1 MAQHAGQCKTMLSCG
16 KVGVVSSTAIAK
28 TWAGEFSK
36 LSERVAQTVKGEPT
50 SLLKRAQNGEEL
62 AVERLI
68 ELYQDTI
75 YSMAVSFTRN
85 PHQAEDLAQ
94 EAWIKILRGL
104 PKFRHDSKFSTWLYR
119 VTMNTFLNAN
129 RAAKREQE
137 VVGSL
142 KSTEN
147 STGDEGSRVETALD
161 VQEALRSLPAE
172 FRSVVLLRYVA
183 DLSYKEVAIV
193 LELPLGTVQSR
204 LRRALDKLGVQLEH
218 QGYSQ
223 PS

>member
-1 MAQHAGQCKTMLSCG
+1 M
-16 KVGVVSSTAIAK
+16 SSTAIAK
-28 TWAGEFSK
+28 TWAGEFSR
-36 LSERVAQTVKGEPT
+36 LSERIAQTVKGEPT
-50 SLLKRAQNGEEL
+50 SLLKRAQAGDN
-62 AVERLI
+62 AAIERLI

-75 YSMAVSFTRN
+75 YSMAVSFTKN

-129 RAAKREQE
+129 RAVKREQE
-137 VVGSL
+137 VVGNL
-142 KSTEN
+142 KSSEDGT
-147 STGDEGSRVETALD
+147 SDEGSRVETALD
-161 VQEALRSLPAE
+161 VQEALRTLPAE

-183 DLSYKEVAIV
+183 DLSYKEVATV

-218 QGYSQ
+218 QGYSK
-223 PS
+223 